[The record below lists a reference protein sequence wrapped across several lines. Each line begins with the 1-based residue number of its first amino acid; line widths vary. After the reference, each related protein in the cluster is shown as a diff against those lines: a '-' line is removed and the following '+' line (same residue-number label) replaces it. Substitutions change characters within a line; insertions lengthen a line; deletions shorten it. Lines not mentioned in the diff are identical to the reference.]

1 MNPRPVKWLLGLT
14 LIHGLW
20 YAAIVHP
27 WQAPD
32 EHLHYEYLRM
42 LESDR
47 TLDLTSANRSSAIQW
62 QVSESLWEFQHW
74 RFRNLATIPEDEFLD
89 LNYPFGDPELFLPQT
104 PLYYLFSMPFYW
116 ATSSRPVLDQ
126 LYALR
131 FYSVL
136 LHVLTVWLTY
146 KLAKILMPE
155 PSNHLFVLASAA
167 LVAILPQYT
176 FISASYNNDNLV
188 PPLIA
193 GVLITLLTG
202 FQRGCDPRWLLAAF
216 GLAGLSFLTKRTAI
230 GIIAVLGIGLIAY
243 AIFWLRSE
251 KRRNRWMGAVSIGL
265 VVITMLMSILILV
278 FPVPIPNELA
288 RTLRLSSNDIISL
301 TAILREPARLM
312 AIDWRWWLSI
322 VVESFW
328 GRFGWMNVRLDII
341 LMRWV
346 KWLTPFLIGFSVLG
360 LVRLSIKEKSHNLM
374 LLRIFSVL
382 LFWAGL
388 LFTGLA
394 MVGQFLINPLWYGP
408 QGRYVFPFVS
418 AFAILAVMGW
428 QALWPRR
435 WSNYGLLLLMGMII
449 LFDTFAWLSILWAY
463 YT

>member
-1 MNPRPVKWLLGLT
+1 MNTRPIKWLLGLT

-27 WQAPD
+27 WQVPD

-42 LESDR
+42 LVSNK
-47 TLDLTSANRSSAIQW
+47 TLELTSENRSSAIQW
-62 QVSESLWEFQHW
+62 QVAESLWEFQHW
-74 RFRNLATIPEDEFLD
+74 RFRDMATIPEDEFRA
-89 LNYPFGDPELFLPQT
+89 LNYPFGDPGLFLPQT
-104 PLYYLFSMPFYW
+104 PLFYLSSVPFYW

-126 LYALR
+126 LYVLR

-146 KLAKILMPE
+146 KLAKIMMPE
-155 PSNHLFVLASAA
+155 PSNHLIVLASAA
-167 LVAILPQYT
+167 FVAILPQYT

-251 KRRNRWMGAVSIGL
+251 RRRNRWIGAVSIGL
-265 VVITMLMSILILV
+265 VIIAMIMSLLILI
-278 FPVPIPNELA
+278 FPVHIPNELA
-288 RTLRLSSNDIISL
+288 RTLRLGSDAIISL
-301 TAILREPARLM
+301 TDFLKEPARLM
-312 AIDWRWWLSI
+312 AINWRWWFST
-322 VVESFW
+322 VVESLW
-328 GRFGWMNVRLDII
+328 GRFGWMNVRLDPI

-346 KWLTPFLIGFSVLG
+346 KWLKPFLVGGSVLG
-360 LVRLSIKEKSHNLM
+360 LVRLSIKEKSGNLM
-374 LLRIFSVL
+374 SLRIFSVVL
-382 LFWAGL
+382 LWAGL

-394 MVGQFLINPLWYGP
+394 MVAQFLINPIWYGP
-408 QGRYVFPFVS
+408 QGRYFFPFVS
-418 AFAILAVMGW
+418 ALAILVVMGW

-435 WSNYGLLLLMGMII
+435 WSNYGLLLWMGMIL